1 MARLGSPGCHVD
13 VCLRRGGEEAGLVV
27 STGLP
32 QPTAFERLRRRENE
46 ILKSV
51 SQPPNDCCSATR
63 VNSKAARS
71 ERDTPPPSPLLIN
84 MCALSAQAID
94 AAEGPGCST
103 ARRKLPDLAAGGGAG
118 RRVSR
123 DRLLL
128 RGAALHG
135 PRAELAAAAWPLAGA
150 LASRHPHGR
159 CSSDGRAL
167 LVVLVFESP
176 SSVIIKRLKLFFA
189 HLELHSSR
197 NPYQTAVCGL
207 CRKPVDTPKNRRAA
221 VR

>member
-63 VNSKAARS
+63 VDSKADRGES
-71 ERDTPPPSPLLIN
+71 DTTHPYPLPITL
-84 MCALSAQAID
+84 CALSAQAIH
-94 AAEGPGCST
+94 AAEGPGYST
-103 ARRKLPDLAAGGGAG
+103 RRRKLPDLAAGGGAG
-118 RRVSR
+118 RCVSR

>member
-1 MARLGSPGCHVD
+1 MARLCSPGCRGD
-13 VCLRRGGEEAGLVV
+13 GCLRCGGEEAGRVE
-27 STGLP
+27 STSLP
-32 QPTAFERLRRRENE
+32 QPAAFELLRRRENE
-46 ILKSV
+46 ILKSS
-51 SQPPNDCCSATR
+51 SQTPNDCCSATR
-63 VNSKAARS
+63 LDSKAARS

-94 AAEGPGCST
+94 AAEAPGCST
-103 ARRKLPDLAAGGGAG
+103 ARRQVPDLAAGGGAR

-123 DRLLL
+123 DELLL
-128 RGAALHG
+128 RGAALRG
-135 PRAELAAAAWPLAGA
+135 RRGELAAAAWPLAGA

-207 CRKPVDTPKNRRAA
+207 SRKPVDTPKNRRAA

>member
-1 MARLGSPGCHVD
+1 M
-13 VCLRRGGEEAGLVV
+13 
-27 STGLP
+27 
-32 QPTAFERLRRRENE
+32 PTAWWRRSRSRRVDRPSTAHRFRAAAQARERDPEVELADPKRLLQR
-46 ILKSV
+46 
-51 SQPPNDCCSATR
+51 ATR
-63 VNSKAARS
+63 LDSKAARS